1 MSKKSPSKLVKC
13 LICKKKTETRKHS
26 TIISFVNYFFPELVA
41 EVETEEDTYMVSDP
55 GSPRDPSVARLPAGF
70 GGSVQAPPAHPPGTL
85 FPLRNRSRSRLRIG
99 RRSPSWS
106 S

>member
-41 EVETEEDTYMVSDP
+41 EVETEEDTYMVSDCP
-55 GSPRDPSVARLPAGF
+55 CF
-70 GGSVQAPPAHPPGTL
+70 GVYDEDGELVGISKAFIKSHGEA
-85 FPLRNRSRSRLRIG
+85 
-99 RRSPSWS
+99 
-106 S
+106 